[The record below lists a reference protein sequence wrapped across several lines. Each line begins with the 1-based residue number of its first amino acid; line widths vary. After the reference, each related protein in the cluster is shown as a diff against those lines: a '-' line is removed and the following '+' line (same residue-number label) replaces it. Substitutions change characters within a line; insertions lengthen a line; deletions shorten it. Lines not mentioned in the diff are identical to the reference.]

1 MSLKDKLFNDM
12 KTAMKNKQ
20 PERVS
25 TIRMVRAAIINEEKS
40 KMQDL
45 NDNEV
50 IEILKREVK
59 KRKDAIKEFEKGN
72 RVDLIEKEKKEKQIL
87 LEYLPEQLSEEE
99 IKALVKEKIVELKAS
114 SPRDIGRIM
123 GKLMPELKGKADG
136 SIVKKVVEE
145 YLQ

>member
-114 SPRDIGRIM
+114 SPRDIGR
-123 GKLMPELKGKADG
+123 
-136 SIVKKVVEE
+136 
-145 YLQ
+145 